1 MSTAEPQSDFRQLLG
16 YSFIVY
22 GGKLLRAALG
32 LGVSLIVA
40 RWLGPQDFGL
50 FWLFIETIVIGE
62 NLLGEGFH
70 PSVVRHYASYAP
82 NNPAQADQ
90 VLSSTL
96 ALHFVI
102 GIPGVLIGWVGS
114 DWIAYTFFHSEM
126 YVLPLRLGCLG
137 ALGAA
142 LWSFSLAAFQARED
156 FRTYSLIT
164 PLVNILRVAALPILA
179 GTGHLT
185 LTAVLSLH
193 VVFLYL
199 CPLIS
204 LWWLRS
210 HLGGFRVNRSLLH
223 EVLRF
228 GKWTALTD
236 FCLLLP
242 AHLGV
247 PFISYFSDAQT
258 AGIYAA
264 GASLLLLG
272 DYLTATILTIQLPR
286 VSKLTELAAYRT
298 YIRHSLL
305 LSTVLTLA
313 LSPTIFLVAPLIHF
327 FYGPEYTAAIPVVQ
341 VLFVSFLATVMTYPL
356 FLIFYAMNRPYLV
369 TFLACT
375 ALASW
380 LIVGILLIPDMG
392 AVGAAWATLTAR
404 GLQAILI
411 VGLLWGVL
419 GYQQC
424 SEGQA

>member
-1 MSTAEPQSDFRQLLG
+1 M
-16 YSFIVY
+16 VY

-70 PSVVRHYASYAP
+70 PSAVRHYAYHAQD
-82 NNPAQADQ
+82 NPALADQ
-90 VLSSTL
+90 VLSSAL
-96 ALHFVI
+96 ALHVLI
-102 GIPGVLIGWVGS
+102 GIPGILIGWVCGG
-114 DWIAYTFFHSEM
+114 WIAHTFFHSEL

-156 FRTYSLIT
+156 FRTYSLMT
-164 PLVNILRVAALPILA
+164 PLVNVLRVAALPIL
-179 GTGHLT
+179 GGVGHLT
-185 LTAVLSLH
+185 LAAVLSLH
-193 VVFLYL
+193 VAFLYL
-199 CPLIS
+199 CPLVN
-204 LWWLRS
+204 LWMLRR
-210 HLGGFRVNRSLLH
+210 HLFGSGVNRSLLR

-258 AGIYAA
+258 SGIYAA

-286 VSKLTELAAYRT
+286 VSKLTGLTAYRA
-298 YIRHSLL
+298 YIRHSVL
-305 LSTVLTLA
+305 LSTGLA
-313 LSPTIFLVAPLIHF
+313 LVLSPAIFLVSPLILF
-327 FYGPEYTAAIPVVQ
+327 IYGPEYTEAIPVVQ
-341 VLFVSFLATVMTYPL
+341 ILFVSFLATLMTYPL

-369 TFLACT
+369 TLLACT

-380 LIVGILLIPDMG
+380 LIIGVLLIPSAG

-404 GLQAILI
+404 GVQAVLI
-411 VGLLWGVL
+411 VGLLWVVL
-419 GYQQC
+419 GYEQHR
-424 SEGQA
+424 EERA